1 MIKQFSFVIPQVERT
16 FVMDDHDGRDFVLLQ
31 VEQAGLIE
39 YEKPLP
45 KLLVAYLAGRG
56 GTCIDVGA
64 NSGLYTFLMASIS
77 SELRVTAFE
86 PMAELYATLSRNL
99 HLNSALSGRITA
111 VPAAVSNTSGTVKFY
126 ETVNDMGY
134 LSTSSTLE
142 ILHAEAVGC
151 KYLSSEVPSVTLDQW
166 SAENPVDDV
175 PAIKIDVEGHEQ
187 GVLQGASAFIR
198 KTRPLIA
205 LELLRNVDWTFFA
218 SFVRDNNYVNFVL
231 GADCINRRD
240 ILEFDPGSWNH
251 VLCPL
256 EKIYELVLAAR
267 SAGLEIR

>member
-1 MIKQFSFVIPQVERT
+1 M
-16 FVMDDHDGRDFVLLQ
+16 
-31 VEQAGLIE
+31 
-39 YEKPLP
+39 
-45 KLLVAYLAGRG
+45 
-56 GTCIDVGA
+56 
-64 NSGLYTFLMASIS
+64 
-77 SELRVTAFE
+77 
-86 PMAELYATLSRNL
+86 
-99 HLNSALSGRITA
+99 
-111 VPAAVSNTSGTVKFY
+111 
-126 ETVNDMGY
+126 
-134 LSTSSTLE
+134 
-142 ILHAEAVGC
+142 
-151 KYLSSEVPSVTLDQW
+151 TLDQW

-198 KTRPLIA
+198 RTRPLIA

-240 ILEFDPGSWNH
+240 ILEFDPGVTDH